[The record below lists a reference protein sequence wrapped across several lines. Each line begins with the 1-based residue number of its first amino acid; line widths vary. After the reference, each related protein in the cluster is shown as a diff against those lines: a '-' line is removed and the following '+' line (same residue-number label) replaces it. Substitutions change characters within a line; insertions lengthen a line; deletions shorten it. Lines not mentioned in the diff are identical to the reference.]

1 MNENFVEAEH
11 GWHKA
16 HAKGYNKYKHTYAT
30 DYCRST
36 GLPMFSKKNF
46 PDMESRYLYTRS
58 RAEKES
64 VAIDTAKVCGWYR
77 VMYGYV
83 PIYSMKPFESLTDSE
98 FRKSVS
104 SFVRYNHPDLLNI
117 LLESGRS
124 VSLIGKSIDKLISKT
139 IETGYHEC
147 YTILLNWK
155 NEHDLYVNPLDKL
168 KL

>member
-16 HAKGYNKYKHTYAT
+16 HAKGYNKHKHTYTAE
-30 DYCRST
+30 YCHST

-46 PDMESRYLYTRS
+46 PDMESEYLYTRS
-58 RAEKES
+58 RAEKEA
-64 VAIDTAKVCGWYR
+64 VVIDTVQVCGWYR

-83 PIYSMKPFESLTDSE
+83 PAYGLKSFEGLTDSE

-104 SFVRYNHPDLLNI
+104 WFVRYNHPDLLNV
-117 LLESGRS
+117 LLDSDRS
-124 VSLIGKSIDKLISKT
+124 LSLIGKSIDKLLDIAVRK
-139 IETGYHEC
+139 EAHQC
-147 YTILLNWK
+147 YLILLNWK
-155 NEHDLYVNPLDKL
+155 NEHGLYKNPLDKL